1 MGRLWRESGRRAVW
15 GRPGRPDVRSVPLAR
30 CPKACKQRPDKP
42 VAILLDTKAGTLS
55 TENVTLL
62 IDNPGQLE
70 YNTQEAEQK
79 SEKKSNVNP
88 WTAFCWRQMQIHTVS
103 TCLYW
108 DRAQGPEI
116 RTGFFKDSG
125 ICIFFNVCWEMLR
138 TLGWW
143 SIGEIVAGRACRW
156 QNQLERRAGVEACD
170 WLHFQ
175 GESVALSSSQPLRD
189 KSEDG

>member
-125 ICIFFNVCWEMLR
+125 ICIFFKCVLRNVENSGVVIDRGDCGRKSLQVAKSTWKKGRSWSLWLT
-138 TLGWW
+138 TL
-143 SIGEIVAGRACRW
+143 SRRVSCAQFQPAV
-156 QNQLERRAGVEACD
+156 ER
-170 WLHFQ
+170 
-175 GESVALSSSQPLRD
+175 
-189 KSEDG
+189 